1 MQDRAAGS
9 GVDAAPADR
18 VGEDNLSRA
27 AALAGELAGRT
38 GAVTVL
44 SGAVDVVSDG
54 KRALALRGGCPAMA
68 RITGSGCMLSA
79 LTGAFCAVLPGD
91 PFTAAVAAAACL
103 GACGVRADKLG
114 RAKGTGTA
122 TFRTDFMDGVSLI
135 TPEQLEEALDYDWI

>member
-1 MQDRAAGS
+1 MRELD
-9 GVDAAPADR
+9 V
-18 VGEDNLSRA
+18 A
-27 AALAGELAGRT
+27 AALRLVREQAPLVHAVSNI
-38 GAVTVL
+38 VTVN
-44 SGAVDVVSDG
+44 D
-54 KRALALRGGCPAMA
+54 
-68 RITGSGCMLSA
+68 
-79 LTGAFCAVLPGD
+79 CANVLLPGD

>member
-1 MQDRAAGS
+1 MNS
-9 GVDAAPADR
+9 K
-18 VGEDNLSRA
+18 
-27 AALAGELAGRT
+27 LAMYILKRILY
-38 GAVTVL
+38 AVITVL
-44 SGAVDVVSDG
+44 
-54 KRALALRGGCPAMA
+54 ALV
-68 RITGSGCMLSA
+68 T
-79 LTGAFCAVLPGD
+79 LTFFLMRLLPGD